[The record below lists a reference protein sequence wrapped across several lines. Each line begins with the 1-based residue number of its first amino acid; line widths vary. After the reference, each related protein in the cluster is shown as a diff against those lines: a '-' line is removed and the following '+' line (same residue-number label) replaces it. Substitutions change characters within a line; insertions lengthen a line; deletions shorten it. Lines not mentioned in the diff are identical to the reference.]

1 MAQMHQPPQGAL
13 HTSLHSSL
21 SSTNLQ
27 EMERE
32 SNSVIAAAFVGKP
45 VSLITTLQAF
55 SDLVLIPKFLRAFY
69 LI

>member
-1 MAQMHQPPQGAL
+1 
-13 HTSLHSSL
+13 
-21 SSTNLQ
+21 
-27 EMERE
+27 MERE

-55 SDLVLIPKFLRAFY
+55 SDLVLIPKFLCAFY